1 MTADEIRSLLGLT
14 PLPVE
19 GGLYAESWR
28 SDETLAAAA
37 LPARYGGPRA
47 IGTAIY
53 YLLTPGIF
61 SAMHR
66 VRSDEIF
73 HFYMG
78 DPVEALLLAEGAA
91 GRVVTLGHDLAAGMR
106 PQLVVPRGVWQG
118 LALRP
123 GGAWALLGTTVSPG
137 FEPADFELGAR
148 AALGAA
154 FPAHAERIS
163 RLTRAGG
170 PALR

>member
-1 MTADEIRSLLGLT
+1 MTADEIRALLGLT

-19 GGLYAESWR
+19 GGLYVESWR
-28 SDETLAAAA
+28 SDETLAAGA
-37 LPARYGGPRA
+37 LPARYGGARA

-53 YLLTPGIF
+53 YLLTPGVF

-78 DPVEALLLAEGAA
+78 DPVEALLLPVGEA

-106 PQLVVPRGVWQG
+106 PQLVVRRGVWQG
-118 LALRP
+118 LALRA
-123 GGAWALLGTTVSPG
+123 GGAWALLGTTVAPG
-137 FEPADFELGAR
+137 FDPADFELGR
-148 AALGAA
+148 REPLAAE
-154 FPAHAERIS
+154 FPAHAAHVT
-163 RLTRAGG
+163 RLTRAG
-170 PALR
+170 

>member
-28 SDETLAAAA
+28 SDETLGPDA
-37 LPARYGGPRA
+37 LPPRYGSARS

-53 YLLTPGIF
+53 YLLTPGAF

-78 DPVEALLLAEGAA
+78 DPVEALLLPEGEA
-91 GRVVTLGHDLAAGMR
+91 GRVVTDR
-106 PQLVVPRGVWQG
+106 K
-118 LALRP
+118 
-123 GGAWALLGTTVSPG
+123 S
-137 FEPADFELGAR
+137 
-148 AALGAA
+148 
-154 FPAHAERIS
+154 
-163 RLTRAGG
+163 TR
-170 PALR
+170 